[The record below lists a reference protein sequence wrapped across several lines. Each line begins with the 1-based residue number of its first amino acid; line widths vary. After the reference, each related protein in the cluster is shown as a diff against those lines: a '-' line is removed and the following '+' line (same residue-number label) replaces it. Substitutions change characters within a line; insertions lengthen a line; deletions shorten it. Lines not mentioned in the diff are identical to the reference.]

1 MPCINRP
8 IHGRNTLGIMHS
20 AEGETFVTFEQM
32 RYFLT
37 LAQTLSFTETA
48 KQTFTT
54 QPTVSRQI
62 KMLEQ
67 ELGQPLFYRKG
78 NSICLTST
86 GQLFYENLSEANK
99 LIQESIHIAK
109 TNVADYTG
117 SLRVGS
123 SISLDLEPF
132 VVDCYK
138 QFAAKYPRVQ
148 FSFVKAPVPE
158 LHAKVMK
165 HEYDL
170 ILCHEFSTGIMNGME
185 RQRLFEYGGCLVYSK
200 ALPVAQK
207 GQLLPGDFSG
217 MSIICLDSDSSAR
230 GIAGIKKIARQIQ
243 LSYKSLITVPNLET
257 VFFYVHAG
265 LGVAILDMSV
275 KEIHHK
281 PFGIIPLYLESA
293 RVVACA
299 AWDGQNPNPAVLP
312 FVNILKQKAAT
323 VSPNDD
329 LYH

>member
-8 IHGRNTLGIMHS
+8 IRGRNTLGIMHS

-86 GQLFYENLSEANK
+86 GQLFYENLSEADK

-170 ILCHEFSTGIMNGME
+170 ILCHEYFHHLEWHEIGMTSRRHLVPMIKIGGISMGKTGVPSLSEIAANA
-185 RQRLFEYGGCLVYSK
+185 F
-200 ALPVAQK
+200 AQE
-207 GQLLPGDFSG
+207 
-217 MSIICLDSDSSAR
+217 C
-230 GIAGIKKIARQIQ
+230 
-243 LSYKSLITVPNLET
+243 
-257 VFFYVHAG
+257 
-265 LGVAILDMSV
+265 
-275 KEIHHK
+275 
-281 PFGIIPLYLESA
+281 
-293 RVVACA
+293 
-299 AWDGQNPNPAVLP
+299 
-312 FVNILKQKAAT
+312 FVNTWMKR
-323 VSPNDD
+323 
-329 LYH
+329 

>member
-1 MPCINRP
+1 M
-8 IHGRNTLGIMHS
+8 
-20 AEGETFVTFEQM
+20 TFEQM
-32 RYFLT
+32 RYFLS
-37 LAQTLSFTETA
+37 LSQTLSFTETA

-62 KMLEQ
+62 HALET

-78 NSICLTST
+78 NSISLTPT
-86 GQLFYENLSEANK
+86 GQQFYENLSEADK
-99 LIQESIHIAK
+99 LIQESLHLAK
-109 TNVADYTG
+109 TNVAAYEG

-132 VVDCYK
+132 LVDCYK
-138 QFAAKYPRVQ
+138 QFAALYPKVEFR
-148 FSFVKAPVPE
+148 FVKAPVPE
-158 LHAKVMK
+158 LHAKVMD
-165 HEYDL
+165 HGYDL

-207 GQLLPGDFSG
+207 EGVTPEDFSG

-230 GIAGIKKIARQIQ
+230 GIAGIKKIAQQIR
-243 LSYKSLITVPNLET
+243 LNYKSIVTVPNLET

-265 LGVAILDMSV
+265 FGVALLDMSV

-293 RVVACA
+293 RVFACA
-299 AWDGQNPNPAVLP
+299 AWDGQNQNPAILP
-312 FVNILKQKAAT
+312 FVNILKQRAAT
-323 VSPNDD
+323 ISPNDD
-329 LYH
+329 LYG